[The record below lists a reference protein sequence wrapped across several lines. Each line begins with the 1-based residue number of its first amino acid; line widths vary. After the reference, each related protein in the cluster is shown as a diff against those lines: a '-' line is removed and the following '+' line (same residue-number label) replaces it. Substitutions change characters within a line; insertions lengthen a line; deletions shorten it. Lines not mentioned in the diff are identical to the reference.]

1 MWLYGIRRCIAPTHV
16 LKLVLGTSMLWTL
29 GGVAVGIAGAIV
41 LTRLLGSLLYGVQ
54 PTDPVILG
62 ATAVL
67 LMIVALA
74 AYYIPARRAMKVDPM
89 VALRYE

>member
-1 MWLYGIRRCIAPTHV
+1 M